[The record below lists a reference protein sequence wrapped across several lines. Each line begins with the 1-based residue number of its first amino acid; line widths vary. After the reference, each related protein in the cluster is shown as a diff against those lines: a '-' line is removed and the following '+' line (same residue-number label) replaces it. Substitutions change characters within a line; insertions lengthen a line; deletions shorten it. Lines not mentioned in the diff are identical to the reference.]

1 MNIALIAALL
11 SFIAWVILAWFV
23 AVPAPAVHLLLA
35 LAATLVVY
43 GVGRK
48 A

>member
-1 MNIALIAALL
+1 MHSVWIAAAL
-11 SFIAWVILAWFV
+11 SFIAWVILAWVV
-23 AVPAPAVHLLLA
+23 AVPTPAVHLLLA
-35 LAATLVVY
+35 LGATLVVY